1 MTMKKTMKAARL
13 FGPNDLRI
21 VDTPI
26 PELGAHDVLT
36 RVRRAGICGTDYSIY
51 TGEFSFVKNGGVKF
65 PFTPGHEWS
74 GVVAAVGSA
83 VTQFK
88 AGDRVVGDTCVS
100 CGNCVSC
107 LLGDYLSCAN
117 AFCVGTVNA
126 WDGGFAE
133 YTVFP
138 ERHLFLLPDNVSFD
152 AGAFVEPAATSLH
165 AVQCAQVGIG
175 DSVLIHGSGPLG
187 LLAAK
192 LSKLSGAAN
201 VIITGRKDAKLKI
214 ARTFG
219 ADVAINTTC
228 EPLKETVLRQN
239 GGKKVDRVIETS
251 GAAELLTASF
261 DLIRPGGT
269 LSPVAF
275 YDKTIDNLEIDK
287 LVFGN
292 MTIRGSSGS
301 TGMYPPVLAL
311 MTSGALD
318 ITPLIS
324 GRYLFKDILKGYHD
338 MKDKNDIRIK
348 WLVDFA
354 QDE

>member
-1 MTMKKTMKAARL
+1 MKKTMKAARL

-51 TGEFSFVKNGGVKF
+51 TGEFSFVKNGGVRF

-74 GVVAAVGSA
+74 GVVAAVGGE
-83 VTQFK
+83 VTRFK
-88 AGDRVVGDTCVS
+88 IGDRVVGDTCVS
-100 CGNCVSC
+100 CGNCVAC
-107 LLGDYLSCAN
+107 LLGDYLSCAH

-138 ERHLFLLPDNVSFD
+138 ERHLFHLPDAVGFD

-165 AVQCAQVGIG
+165 AVKRAQVGIG
-175 DSVLIHGSGPLG
+175 DTVLVHGSGALG

-192 LSKLSGAAN
+192 LAKLSGASR
-201 VIITGRKDAKLKI
+201 VVVTGRKDAKLDI
-214 ARTFG
+214 ARAFG
-219 ADVAINTTC
+219 ADGVVNTTR
-228 EPLKETVLRQN
+228 EPLRASVLRLN
-239 GGKKVDRVIETS
+239 GGETFDRVIETS
-251 GAAELLTASF
+251 GSPDLLTASF
-261 DLIRPGGT
+261 DLVRAGGT
-269 LSPVAF
+269 LAPVAF
-275 YDKTIDNLEIDK
+275 YDRTVDDVAIDRA
-287 LVFGN
+287 VFGN
-292 MTIRGSSGS
+292 LSICGSSGS
-301 TGMYPPVLAL
+301 TGMYPPILRLLA
-311 MTSGALD
+311 SGALD
-318 ITPLIS
+318 IAPLIS
-324 GRYLFKDILKGYHD
+324 GRYPFADLLQGYRD

-348 WLVDFA
+348 WLVDFV

>member
-1 MTMKKTMKAARL
+1 VKKTMKAARL

-21 VDTPI
+21 VDTLI
-26 PELGAHDVLT
+26 PELGAHDVLVQ
-36 RVRRAGICGTDYSIY
+36 VRCAGICGTDYAIY
-51 TGEFSFVKNGGVKF
+51 TGEFSFVKNGGVRF

-74 GVVAAVGSA
+74 GVVSAVGGE
-83 VTQFK
+83 VTRFK
-88 AGDRVVGDTCVS
+88 IGDRVIGDTCVS

-107 LLGDYLSCAN
+107 LLGDYLSCEKV
-117 AFCVGTVNA
+117 FCVGTVNA

-138 ERHLFLLPDNVSFD
+138 ERHLFSLPDAVSFD

-165 AVQCAQVGIG
+165 AVRCAQVGIG
-175 DSVLIHGSGPLG
+175 DSVLIHGSGSLG

-192 LSKLSGAAN
+192 LAKLSGAAN
-201 VIITGRKDAKLKI
+201 VIITGRKESKLKI

-219 ADVAINTTC
+219 ADVSINTTR
-228 EPLKETVLRQN
+228 EPLQETILRQN
-239 GGKKVDRVIETS
+239 NGKKVDRVIETS
-251 GAAELLTASF
+251 GSAELLTASF
-261 DLIRPGGT
+261 DILRSGGT
-269 LSPVAF
+269 LAPVAF
-275 YDKTIDNLEIDK
+275 YDKTIDKMEIDK

-292 MTIRGSSGS
+292 VTVRGSSGS

-311 MTSGALD
+311 MASGALD

-324 GRYLFKDILKGYHD
+324 GRYLFKDIQKGYRD

-348 WLVDFA
+348 WLVDF
-354 QDE
+354 E

>member
-1 MTMKKTMKAARL
+1 MKKTMQAARL

-26 PELGAHDVLT
+26 PELGPGDVLCQ
-36 RVRRAGICGTDYSIY
+36 VRCAGICGTDYSIY

-83 VTQFK
+83 VTHFK

-100 CGNCVSC
+100 CGSCVSC

-117 AFCVGTVNA
+117 VFCVGTVKA

-138 ERHLFLLPDNVSFD
+138 ERHLFHLPDSVDFD
-152 AGAFVEPAATSLH
+152 AGAFVEPAATSLY
-165 AVQCAQVGIG
+165 AVKVANVQIG
-175 DSVLIHGSGPLG
+175 DTVLVHGSGPLG

-192 LSKLSGAAN
+192 LSKLSGAAK
-201 VIITGRKDAKLKI
+201 VFITGRKDAKLKL
-214 ARTFG
+214 ALGFG
-219 ADVAINTTC
+219 ADVAINTTR
-228 EPLKETVLRQN
+228 ESVAEGVARHTAK
-239 GGKKVDRVIETS
+239 GKVDRVIETS
-251 GAAELLTASF
+251 GAAELLTGSL
-261 DLIRPGGT
+261 DLVRSGGT
-269 LSPVAF
+269 VSAVAF
-275 YDKTIDNLEIDK
+275 YDKTIERLEIDK

-292 MTIRGSSGS
+292 ITLRGSSGS
-301 TGMYPPVLAL
+301 TGMYQPVLAL
-311 MTSGALD
+311 MASGALD

-324 GRYLFKDILKGYHD
+324 GRYLFKDILRGYHD
-338 MKDKNDIRIK
+338 MKEKNDVRIK
-348 WLVDFA
+348 WLVDF
-354 QDE
+354 D